1 MARVL
6 SSPRLTTTVSAGM
19 FRACWAQ
26 PSRIIVSSSSHSSLH
41 TSAVLR
47 GQSSRQH
54 VARAIRKSNI
64 VKQEERQREAQEN
77 KPHVILGMRRGKEG
91 EWEKCLLAKIL
102 ITEEELG
109 ISNELVPTEQ
119 TIGTVYLPKQFN
131 FGVGEAEK
139 QLLFKSLPILTSM
152 GGKDYVKD
160 KKRTEDAISATNSTG
175 TRDAIPAT
183 DSTGTGN
190 AIPAT
195 NSTGTGDAI
204 PEYVSIESLEEEQNV
219 WRKNIVKEHGKA
231 NAFARVI
238 DLRNANAA
246 GIAYENRRRII
257 EAFST
262 PQNPFDPGRSE
273 VQAALLTYR
282 IRNLWNHLTTF
293 KRDLGNLRGLRMLVH
308 QRAKILRYLKKVDQN
323 RYEIVLQQLA
333 LEPES
338 VEGELVV

>member
-1 MARVL
+1 
-6 SSPRLTTTVSAGM
+6 
-19 FRACWAQ
+19 
-26 PSRIIVSSSSHSSLH
+26 
-41 TSAVLR
+41 
-47 GQSSRQH
+47 
-54 VARAIRKSNI
+54 
-64 VKQEERQREAQEN
+64 
-77 KPHVILGMRRGKEG
+77 MRRGKEG

-139 QLLFKSLPILTSM
+139 QLL
-152 GGKDYVKD
+152 
-160 KKRTEDAISATNSTG
+160 
-175 TRDAIPAT
+175 
-183 DSTGTGN
+183 
-190 AIPAT
+190 
-195 NSTGTGDAI
+195 TGTGDAI

-273 VQAALLTYR
+273 VQGSW

>member
-160 KKRTEDAISATNSTG
+160 KKRTENAIS
-175 TRDAIPAT
+175 AT

-219 WRKNIVKEHGKA
+219 WRKNLVKEHGKA

-262 PQNPFDPGRSE
+262 PQNPFDTGRSE
-273 VQAALLTYR
+273 VQGSWYSPV
-282 IRNLWNHLTTF
+282 IVPNV
-293 KRDLGNLRGLRMLVH
+293 DLMHYVFIYSGPSNIQDSKSM
-308 QRAKILRYLKKVDQN
+308 
-323 RYEIVLQQLA
+323 
-333 LEPES
+333 ES
-338 VEGELVV
+338 FNDI